1 MFYTLKTIRKGI
13 SFIFLIPSIEPIP
26 RLVDREIISL
36 PTKFILLQ
44 FFNNSVAFSLLIISY
59 TSSSAFAEIDFDSG
73 PLHERPLDEREQ
85 EDKHTEDIWTY
96 AIAIVV
102 VLLIIR
108 LGFRII
114 KKRRQKKP

>member
-1 MFYTLKTIRKGI
+1 MFI
-13 SFIFLIPSIEPIP
+13 
-26 RLVDREIISL
+26 
-36 PTKFILLQ
+36 
-44 FFNNSVAFSLLIISY
+44 SVALAP
-59 TSSSAFAEIDFDSG
+59 AFAALEFESG
-73 PLHERPLDEREQ
+73 PLQEKALDEREQ

-96 AIAIVV
+96 AIVIVV

>member
-1 MFYTLKTIRKGI
+1 MYQKSILYALFLSLFI
-13 SFIFLIPSIEPIP
+13 SIALAP
-26 RLVDREIISL
+26 
-36 PTKFILLQ
+36 
-44 FFNNSVAFSLLIISY
+44 
-59 TSSSAFAEIDFDSG
+59 AFAALEFESG
-73 PLHERPLDEREQ
+73 PLQEKALDEREQ

-96 AIAIVV
+96 AIDIVV

>member
-1 MFYTLKTIRKGI
+1 MYQKSILYALFLSLFI
-13 SFIFLIPSIEPIP
+13 SIALAP
-26 RLVDREIISL
+26 
-36 PTKFILLQ
+36 
-44 FFNNSVAFSLLIISY
+44 
-59 TSSSAFAEIDFDSG
+59 AFAALEFESG
-73 PLHERPLDEREQ
+73 PLQEKALDEREQ

-96 AIAIVV
+96 AIVIVV

>member
-1 MFYTLKTIRKGI
+1 LFI
-13 SFIFLIPSIEPIP
+13 SIALAP
-26 RLVDREIISL
+26 
-36 PTKFILLQ
+36 
-44 FFNNSVAFSLLIISY
+44 
-59 TSSSAFAEIDFDSG
+59 AFAALEFESG
-73 PLHERPLDEREQ
+73 PLQEKALDEREQ

-96 AIAIVV
+96 AIVIVV